1 MSAAGFH
8 AGEVR
13 IDGQLSEPFWKV
25 TPRMPFAGLAD
36 GSPSRF
42 DGYSQMI
49 WDDEY
54 LYAGFWGADPEV
66 VASMAADSPSRGI
79 SGPIS

>member
-1 MSAAGFH
+1 
-8 AGEVR
+8 
-13 IDGQLSEPFWKV
+13 
-25 TPRMPFAGLAD
+25 
-36 GSPSRF
+36 
-42 DGYSQMI
+42 MI

-79 SGPIS
+79 SGPTS